1 MAEVT
6 EFVVAFAVLPAFVAL
21 EVALVAA
28 VTEFVAAGRELVAT
42 GMEFVATG
50 KEFVADRR
58 EAVMALS
65 SRARAAGLP
74 STMTFGVAEGIA
86 VPGVQRS

>member
-6 EFVVAFAVLPAFVAL
+6 EFVVALTTFVAM
-21 EVALVAA
+21 EVAL
-28 VTEFVAAGRELVAT
+28 VAAGRELVAN
-42 GMEFVATG
+42 G

-58 EAVMALS
+58 TEFVALS
-65 SRARAAGLP
+65 SRASAAGPP
-74 STMTFGVAEGIA
+74 STMTFGLAEGIA